1 MELELT
7 KLNEIRQKTN
17 TILYHLYVE
26 SKNMLQIN
34 FFTRQIQTYK
44 TNLCLPKGKRG
55 DG

>member
-1 MELELT
+1 MELELI
-7 KLNEIRQKTN
+7 KLSEIRQKTN
-17 TILYHLYVE
+17 NISYHLHVE

-44 TNLCLPKGKRG
+44 TNLCLPKGKEG